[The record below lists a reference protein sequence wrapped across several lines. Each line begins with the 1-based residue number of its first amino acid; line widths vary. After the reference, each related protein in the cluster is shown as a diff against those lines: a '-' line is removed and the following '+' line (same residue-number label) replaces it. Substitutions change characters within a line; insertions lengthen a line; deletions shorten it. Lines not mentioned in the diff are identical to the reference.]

1 MDIICSDL
9 EGVFVPEIWINVA
22 KKTGIE
28 ELKLTTR
35 DISDY
40 DVLMKRRLSIL
51 DQHHLKIQDITDV
64 IATMDP
70 FDGAVEFV
78 DWMRSR
84 SQLIV
89 LSDTFI
95 QFAKPLMKKLGFPT
109 LLCHTLT
116 IDPDGRISN
125 YNLRQSRAKR
135 QTVLALKTLY
145 YKVIAFGDSY
155 NDTDMLKEADKG
167 FLFRPPQNVIDEFP
181 EFPVTRTYEELKGL
195 IEKELTTR

>member
-1 MDIICSDL
+1 MEIICSDL
-9 EGVFVPEIWINVA
+9 EGVFIPEIWINVA
-22 KKTGIE
+22 QKTGIE

-51 DQHHLKIQDITDV
+51 EKHHLKIKDITDV
-64 IATMDP
+64 IATMEP
-70 FDGAVEFV
+70 FEGAVEFV
-78 DWMRSR
+78 DWMRSKA
-84 SQLIV
+84 QLII
-89 LSDTFI
+89 LSDTFS
-95 QFAKPLMKKLGFPT
+95 QFANPLMKKLGYPT
-109 LLCHTLT
+109 LFCHSLT
-116 IDPDGRISN
+116 IEPDGRISS

-167 FLFRPPQNVIDEFP
+167 YFFRPPQNVIDEFP
-181 EFPVTRTYEELKGL
+181 EFPVTRTYEELKAL
-195 IEKELTTR
+195 IAKELTTK